1 MKKSIPWV
9 GLLAVLPLLPFSA
22 AAKPEIVNCVVAEF
36 RTLALTVHNPTERMT
51 LAKQWLQTHGDGC
64 SLRDIAILKSSSG
77 AWLGTADSPLIQ
89 QMFDHYY
96 ESKAKLVKDVPAVAV
111 AAPEAAAAAVAAPV
125 TAVAAKPKVPE
136 PVPAAKAAPAGAVP
150 AAASAVDTAAAV
162 NKGVEAAIAAAATA
176 KMSSTL
182 AKTSTSK

>member
-1 MKKSIPWV
+1 MKNSIPWV

-22 AAKPEIVNCVVAEF
+22 AAKPEVVNCVVAEF

-111 AAPEAAAAAVAAPV
+111 AAPEAAAVAAPV

>member
-1 MKKSIPWV
+1 MKNSIPWV

-22 AAKPEIVNCVVAEF
+22 AAKPEVVNCVVAEF

-111 AAPEAAAAAVAAPV
+111 AAPEAAAVAAPV
-125 TAVAAKPKVPE
+125 AAVAAKPKVPE
-136 PVPAAKAAPAGAVP
+136 PVPAAKAAAAAAVP

-182 AKTSTSK
+182 ATTSTSQ

>member
-1 MKKSIPWV
+1 MKNSIPWV

-22 AAKPEIVNCVVAEF
+22 AAKPEVVNCVVAEF

-111 AAPEAAAAAVAAPV
+111 AAPEAAAVAAPV
-125 TAVAAKPKVPE
+125 AAVAAKPKVPE
-136 PVPAAKAAPAGAVP
+136 PVPAAKAAPAAAVP

>member
-1 MKKSIPWV
+1 MPWV

-22 AAKPEIVNCVVAEF
+22 AAKPEVVNCVVAEF

-111 AAPEAAAAAVAAPV
+111 AAPEAAAVATPV
-125 TAVAAKPKVPE
+125 AAVAAKPKVPE
-136 PVPAAKAAPAGAVP
+136 PVPAAKAAAPAAVP

>member
-111 AAPEAAAAAVAAPV
+111 AAPEAAAAPVA
-125 TAVAAKPKVPE
+125 AVAAKPKVPE
-136 PVPAAKAAPAGAVP
+136 PVPAAKAAAPAAVP

>member
-1 MKKSIPWV
+1 MPWV

-22 AAKPEIVNCVVAEF
+22 AAKPEVVNCVVAEF

-111 AAPEAAAAAVAAPV
+111 AAPEAAAVAAPV

>member
-1 MKKSIPWV
+1 MPWV

-22 AAKPEIVNCVVAEF
+22 AAKPEVVNCVVAEF

-111 AAPEAAAAAVAAPV
+111 AAPEAAAVAAPV
-125 TAVAAKPKVPE
+125 AAVAAKPKVPE
-136 PVPAAKAAPAGAVP
+136 PVPAAKAAPAAPVP

>member
-1 MKKSIPWV
+1 MKNSMPWV

-22 AAKPEIVNCVVAEF
+22 AAKPEVVNCVVAEF

-111 AAPEAAAAAVAAPV
+111 AAPEAAAVAAPV

>member
-111 AAPEAAAAAVAAPV
+111 AAPEAAAVAAPV
-125 TAVAAKPKVPE
+125 AAVAAKPKLPE
-136 PVPAAKAAPAGAVP
+136 PVPAAKAAAPAAVP

>member
-1 MKKSIPWV
+1 MPWV
-9 GLLAVLPLLPFSA
+9 GMLAVLPLLPLSA

-51 LAKQWLQTHGDGC
+51 LAKQWLQTHGEGC
-64 SLRDIAILKSSSG
+64 SLRDIAVLKSSSG
-77 AWLGTADSPLIQ
+77 AWLGTADSPVIQ

-96 ESKAKLVKDVPAVAV
+96 ESKAKLVKEVPVAVV
-111 AAPEAAAAAVAAPV
+111 AAPEAVVAPGA
-125 TAVAAKPKVPE
+125 AVAAKPKVPE
-136 PVPAAKAAPAGAVP
+136 PVPAAKAAPAAVAP
-150 AAASAVDTAAAV
+150 AVASAVDTAAAV

>member
-1 MKKSIPWV
+1 M
-9 GLLAVLPLLPFSA
+9 PLLPFSA

-111 AAPEAAAAAVAAPV
+111 AAPEAAAVAAPV

>member
-111 AAPEAAAAAVAAPV
+111 AAPEAAAVAAPV

-136 PVPAAKAAPAGAVP
+136 PVPAATAAPAGAVP

>member
-1 MKKSIPWV
+1 MKNSMPWV

-22 AAKPEIVNCVVAEF
+22 AAKPEVVNCVVAEF

-111 AAPEAAAAAVAAPV
+111 AAPEAAAVAAPV
-125 TAVAAKPKVPE
+125 AAVAAKPKVPE
-136 PVPAAKAAPAGAVP
+136 PVPAAKAAPAAPVP